1 MPLVKEKRLASG
13 LMLARYYLPSTE
25 LGAAAL
31 TQEVPLVTLPADA
44 CVVSV
49 TVDLKTDFT
58 DAGSISSVTL
68 QVGST
73 ASDDSNSFFTA
84 LEVMSGSPANKR
96 YEQRGVWQS
105 GDGLAVR
112 CLATATGAN
121 LGTGSAT
128 SLDGGAAEIDIVYFV
143 AE

>member
-13 LMLARYYLPSTE
+13 LMLARYYLPHTE
-25 LGAAAL
+25 LGKADT
-31 TQEVPLVTLPADA
+31 TQEVPLVTLPANA

-68 QVGST
+68 QVGSS
-73 ASDDSNSFFTA
+73 ADPNSFLTA
-84 LEVMSGSPANKR
+84 LEVMSGSPANVR
-96 YEQRGVWQS
+96 YEQRGAWQS

-121 LGTGSAT
+121 FGTGSAT
-128 SLDGGAAEIDIVYFV
+128 DLDGGAAEIDVIYFV